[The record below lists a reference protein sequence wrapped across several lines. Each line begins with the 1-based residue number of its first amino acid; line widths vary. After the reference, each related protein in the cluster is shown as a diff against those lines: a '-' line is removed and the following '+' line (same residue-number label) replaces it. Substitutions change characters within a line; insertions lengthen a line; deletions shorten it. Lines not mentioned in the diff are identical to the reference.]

1 MKMGRTSRC
10 TPGGSFS
17 QGGIHESH
25 TPNPAGD
32 HRRRLR
38 RRSAPSCVCRGRL
51 AVADRAAGVALR
63 GGRGKRH
70 LVAYPGRAV
79 RAQPQPAVHRREQ
92 AGRGHPRRQRTGL
105 ARRAGRIHLPLCGS
119 AVCDGRSPVRET
131 ELQPQGSAAG
141 GDGHDGAVV
150 PGGERAGALQDP
162 SGNDRLRQV
171 EARRPDLWFAGRRLA
186 AASGRRT
193 AVQGCRRQGPHRSLP
208 RRQHGLHGTAGEPSR
223 RHVDRDQHRL
233 AAHPERLVARA
244 GCGVGRAQP
253 DLSRGSDLA

>member
-1 MKMGRTSRC
+1 MKVTRRTLLG
-10 TPGGSFS
+10 T
-17 QGGIHESH
+17 IA
-25 TPNPAGD
+25 AGFAAG
-32 HRRRLR
+32 
-38 RRSAPSCVCRGRL
+38 SAPSCVCRGRL
-51 AVADRAAGVALR
+51 AVAGRAAGVALR

-150 PGGERAGALQDP
+150 PGGERAGALQDR

-171 EARRPDLWFAGRRLA
+171 EARRPDLWF
-186 AASGRRT
+186 
-193 AVQGCRRQGPHRSLP
+193 C
-208 RRQHGLHGTAGEPSR
+208 
-223 RHVDRDQHRL
+223 
-233 AAHPERLVARA
+233 
-244 GCGVGRAQP
+244 RAQAR
-253 DLSRGSDLA
+253 SRIWPPSCCSGMPASKASSFPSAATTWPTRNCWRAVSTPR